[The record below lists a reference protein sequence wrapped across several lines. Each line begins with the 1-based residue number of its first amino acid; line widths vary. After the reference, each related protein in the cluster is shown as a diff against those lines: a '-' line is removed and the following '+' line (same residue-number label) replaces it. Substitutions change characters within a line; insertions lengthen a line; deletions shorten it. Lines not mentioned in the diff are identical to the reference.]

1 MQRGTSP
8 GPARILGE
16 VTLIMAVPMLGGVVV
31 GLVLD
36 AQAGTSPIFVLSG
49 LVIGSL
55 ASAIGIW
62 LYIRFRRP
70 RPRDAG
76 PEHQP

>member
-1 MQRGTSP
+1 MQRETSP

-16 VTLIMAVPMLGGVVV
+16 VTLIMLATMLGGVVV
-31 GLVLD
+31 GLLLD
-36 AQAGTSPIFVLSG
+36 AQAGTSPIFVLGG
-49 LVIGSL
+49 LVLGSL

-62 LYIRFRRP
+62 FYIRFRRS
-70 RPRDAG
+70 RPRSTD

>member
-1 MQRGTSP
+1 MQRQTSP

-16 VTLIMAVPMLGGVVV
+16 VTLIMFVPMLGGVVI

-36 AQAGTSPIFVLSG
+36 AQAGTSPIFVLGG
-49 LVIGSL
+49 LALGSL

-62 LYIRFRRP
+62 LYIRKRQRP
-70 RPRDAG
+70 
-76 PEHQP
+76 

>member
-1 MQRGTSP
+1 MQRQSSP
-8 GPARILGE
+8 GPARILGD
-16 VTLIMAVPMLGGVVV
+16 VTLIMVVPMLGGVVV
-31 GLVLD
+31 GIALD

-62 LYIRFRRP
+62 LYIRVRRP
-70 RPRDAG
+70 RPPDAD
-76 PEHQP
+76 PDPRP

>member
-16 VTLIMAVPMLGGVVV
+16 VTLIMAVPMLGGVVA

-36 AQAGTSPIFVLSG
+36 AQAGTSPIFVLGG

-55 ASAIGIW
+55 VSAIGIW
-62 LYIRFRRP
+62 LYIRLRRP

>member
-1 MQRGTSP
+1 MPNSSP

-16 VTLIMAVPMLGGVVV
+16 VTLIMLVPMLGCVVV

-36 AQAGTSPIFVLSG
+36 AQAGTSPVFVLGG

-55 ASAIGIW
+55 VSALGIW
-62 LYIRFRRP
+62 LYIRKRQRP
-70 RPRDAG
+70 
-76 PEHQP
+76 

>member
-16 VTLIMAVPMLGGVVV
+16 VTLIMAVSMLGGVVV

-36 AQAGTSPIFVLSG
+36 AQAGTSPIFVLGG
-49 LVIGSL
+49 LVVGSL

-76 PEHQP
+76 PEHP

>member
-1 MQRGTSP
+1 
-8 GPARILGE
+8 
-16 VTLIMAVPMLGGVVV
+16 MLGGVVV

-36 AQAGTSPIFVLSG
+36 AQAGTSPIFVLGG
-49 LVIGSL
+49 LVVGSL
-55 ASAIGIW
+55 VSAIGIW

>member
-31 GLVLD
+31 GLALD
-36 AQAGTSPIFVLSG
+36 AQAGTSPIFVLGG

>member
-1 MQRGTSP
+1 MQRGTSAGP
-8 GPARILGE
+8 GRILGE

-31 GLVLD
+31 GLVFD
-36 AQAGTSPIFVLSG
+36 AQAGTSPIFVLGG
-49 LVIGSL
+49 LVLGSL

-62 LYIRFRRP
+62 MYIRFRRP
-70 RPRDAG
+70 RRRDTD